1 MRPLV
6 RWCLFPSLSRYSC
19 PSDVVLYGEINKEEG
34 EEGEEGEGGEGRE
47 GRGRGEGEGEGSKNL
62 ISRNKVLISSLEK
75 NRLPIMENGSERSS
89 IFFEPIAA
97 RKAPTAP
104 LMRAK
109 RPDKGKAPALSPPL
123 SCRASKSMNMGF
135 LVVMFRTLVYSK

>member
-1 MRPLV
+1 MRPSV

-34 EEGEEGEGGEGRE
+34 EEGEGGREGRGRGE
-47 GRGRGEGEGEGSKNL
+47 RAGGRGRGEGEGEGSKNL

-135 LVVMFRTLVYSK
+135 LVVMFRT